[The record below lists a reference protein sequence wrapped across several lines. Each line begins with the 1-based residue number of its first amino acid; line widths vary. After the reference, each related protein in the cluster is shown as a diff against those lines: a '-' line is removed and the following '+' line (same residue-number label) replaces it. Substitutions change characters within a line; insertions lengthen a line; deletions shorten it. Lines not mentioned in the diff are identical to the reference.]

1 MRDSDDRPMN
11 DKVPYGA
18 TTPSSIKSSQ
28 AGLVSKLRTIGSVKN
43 NFGSPSDNTAS
54 MPGAVSSLKKQ
65 VRPIDC

>member
-18 TTPSSIKSSQ
+18 TTPSSIKISQ
-28 AGLVSKLRTIGSVKN
+28 AGLVSKLKTIGNVKN
-43 NFGSPSDNTAS
+43 SFGPHGDNSANMS
-54 MPGAVSSLKKQ
+54 GAVSSLKKQ